1 MSPGR
6 AWLDRPTVGMATHE
20 IISDLAELCIQDT
33 CTVITRI
40 ARIYL
45 FDVRFQSLLLLVH
58 LVLGFS
64 LLTQQLSIER
74 ILTLPSRKQ
83 Y

>member
-1 MSPGR
+1 MSLGR

-20 IISDLAELCIQDT
+20 IIFDLAELCMQD
-33 CTVITRI
+33 TVITRI
-40 ARIYL
+40 ARIFL
-45 FDVRFQSLLLLVH
+45 LDVRFQSLLLVH
-58 LVLGFS
+58 LLLAYS